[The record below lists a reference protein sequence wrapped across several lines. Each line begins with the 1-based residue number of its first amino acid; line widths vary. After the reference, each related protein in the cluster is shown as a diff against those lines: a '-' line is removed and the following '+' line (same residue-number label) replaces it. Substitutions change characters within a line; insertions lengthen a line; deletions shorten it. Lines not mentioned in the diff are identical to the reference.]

1 MCVMHCLATVEL
13 GFRSENLV
21 LLLTNGSFLIAHYQN
36 HGHQL
41 TMSKSSSTSS
51 SLVLLLSRTISQ
63 VAQEQ
68 RHWRVQ
74 GLRRAWSYFNEA
86 RRLECTDALCR
97 SAAITLAAEAR
108 RSHGRLFQSGELNCF
123 RCSEYEEKGRCH
135 LRNREFDEAKMA
147 FDRAIEYDP
156 GNVELYCLR
165 SSVLRR
171 LKQDSAA
178 LIDAETA
185 IQLDPCCA
193 NGWNNKGLCLF
204 DLKEFEKAK
213 EAMDK
218 AIELDADLP
227 VFHYNR
233 CNANLMLNEYKLALK
248 DATSAVQLDSSF
260 GAAWNEKGLCHFE
273 LGESKQALR
282 ALDNA
287 INAEPKNASFLCNR
301 SSVLFNLGR
310 FTAAL
315 KDADAALDLLEE
327 GRQNAETW
335 NQKARCH
342 FELKDYQAARIAWDA
357 AIKLDPHNAVY
368 HCNRSRA
375 YIEQRE
381 YSFATRDARKA
392 TELNPKHAEAWYCW
406 GLCFFEVGRHYEA
419 KTAFDEAI
427 RRNNRNASYYVFRSN
442 TLLELEEYNGALK
455 DASKATNLDPLN
467 PLTWNQRG
475 LCFFKL
481 GKYRKARES
490 YDTAISLAPG
500 NASLYAS
507 RCLVYI
513 KLNSHFSALK
523 DANKAIA
530 LHSDRADYWNY
541 KGFCHYILQEFFEAS
556 DAYKT
561 GLSID
566 PMHYKCQHGLAATL
580 HSYNGFTPVL
590 SR

>member
-1 MCVMHCLATVEL
+1 M
-13 GFRSENLV
+13 
-21 LLLTNGSFLIAHYQN
+21 
-36 HGHQL
+36 
-41 TMSKSSSTSS
+41 SSSTST
-51 SLVLLLSRTISQ
+51 SLVLLLGRTISQ
-63 VAQEQ
+63 VAQEP

-108 RSHGRLFQSGELNCF
+108 RSHERLFQSGELNCF

-135 LRNREFDEAKMA
+135 LRNREFDQAKMA

-165 SSVLRR
+165 STVSRW
-171 LKQDSAA
+171 LKQHSAA
-178 LIDAETA
+178 LTDAETA
-185 IQLDPCCA
+185 VQLNTDCA
-193 NGWNNKGLCLF
+193 SGWNNKGLCLF
-204 DLKEFEKAK
+204 DLKEYQKAK

-218 AIELDADLP
+218 AIELAADVP
-227 VFHYNR
+227 VFYYNR
-233 CNANLMLNEYKLALK
+233 CNANLMLNEYERALE
-248 DATSAVQLDSSF
+248 DATTAVDLDASF

-273 LGESKQALR
+273 LGESKRALR

-287 INAEPKNASFLCNR
+287 INAEPRNPSFHCNR
-301 SSVLFNLGR
+301 SSVLFSLGQ
-310 FTAAL
+310 FAVAL
-315 KDADAALDLLEE
+315 KDADAALDLLSEQ
-327 GRQNAETW
+327 GRQNAESW

-342 FELKDYQAARIAWDA
+342 FELKEYQAARIAWDA

-368 HCNRSRA
+368 LCNRSRA
-375 YIEQRE
+375 FIELRE
-381 YSFATRDARKA
+381 YAPATRDARVA
-392 TELNPKHAEAWYCW
+392 TELNPKYAEAWYCW
-406 GLCFFEVGRHYEA
+406 GLCYFEAGRHHEA

-442 TLLELEEYNGALK
+442 TLLELEDYNGAFK
-455 DASKATNLDPLN
+455 DASKAADLDPMS

-475 LCFFKL
+475 LCLFKL

-500 NASLYAS
+500 NASLYGS

-523 DANKAIA
+523 DANKAIE
-530 LHSDRADYWNY
+530 LDSKRADYWNY
-541 KGFCHYILQEFFEAS
+541 KGFCHYVLQEFFEAN
-556 DAYKT
+556 DAYKS

-566 PMHYKCQHGLAATL
+566 PMHFKCQHGLAATL

-590 SR
+590 QSR